1 MPRFSL
7 FPLKCY
13 IVLHVYEFF
22 AIALVGKREMYYN
35 VRRYF
40 LPDRAREDK
49 KMKKIVAMLALFAM
63 MMTAAGAL
71 AGEACSEHTLIPVGS
86 TAEAIQAKL
95 DAGGKYCLEYIS
107 LDTAAFTVPGG
118 KTVELCLHD
127 GMSFRM
133 LEIKENAKLTL
144 KNVGSVNLWGRIV
157 NEGTLNIDF
166 DENVNIDMHDT
177 TGYVLQN
184 ENTVTMKN
192 GVIDAPVLNKKSF
205 TMQGGTFCENIV
217 NFVDAEFVMEG
228 GRIRYGGAADG
239 IVENMDGAKFVM
251 KGESAQADFDFK
263 DYDNGTLEVYAGT
276 VYSKDGKLPAYNIK
290 DYADHAYI
298 KVLGKID
305 DFDSKKLVVKFGEP
319 NFNGNSSQGGGAIL
333 PGGNGGES
341 VPSDKEISA
350 MPETGDNSSLA
361 LWMLLMALA
370 GVGMW
375 MIRRRAYN

>member
-1 MPRFSL
+1 
-7 FPLKCY
+7 
-13 IVLHVYEFF
+13 
-22 AIALVGKREMYYN
+22 
-35 VRRYF
+35 
-40 LPDRAREDK
+40 
-49 KMKKIVAMLALFAM
+49 
-63 MMTAAGAL
+63 
-71 AGEACSEHTLIPVGS
+71 
-86 TAEAIQAKL
+86 
-95 DAGGKYCLEYIS
+95 
-107 LDTAAFTVPGG
+107 
-118 KTVELCLHD
+118 
-127 GMSFRM
+127 
-133 LEIKENAKLTL
+133 
-144 KNVGSVNLWGRIV
+144 
-157 NEGTLNIDF
+157 
-166 DENVNIDMHDT
+166 MHDT

-217 NFVDAEFVMEG
+217 NSDDAEFVMEG
-228 GRIRYGGAADG
+228 GTIRYGGAADG

-263 DYDNGTLEVYAGT
+263 ENDNGTLEVYAGT

-361 LWMLLMALA
+361 LWMLLMAFA